1 MNRTEIRKYVDEM
14 LDRADIRV
22 LRIIYRVLLG
32 LTTRNRTLKER
43 LCLCRAFYL

>member
-32 LTTRNRTLKER
+32 LTT
-43 LCLCRAFYL
+43 